1 METVLDIS
9 KKLYFSRYIIPEKG
23 GRKVFKFSEFILSDP
38 FNIIFLEQVGYVYRS
53 DHSSTYDSSVTVVYT
68 ITESPGNNVIYFQE
82 SRPVIKNKEI
92 CVDLS
97 KENIAVNEENIAV
110 DLYINLFIDFD
121 YASHIN
127 KKTKSRWNTKAHK
140 DAIDIGI
147 KQITRKDYD

>member
-1 METVLDIS
+1 METVLDTS

-23 GRKVFKFSEFILSDP
+23 GRGVHRFSEFILSNP
-38 FNIIFLEQVGYVYRS
+38 FHIIFLEQVGYVYRS

-68 ITESPGNNVIYFQE
+68 ITESPGNSVIYFQE

-97 KENIAVNEENIAV
+97 KENIAIN
-110 DLYINLFIDFD
+110 LYINLCIEDLN
-121 YASHIN
+121 YAYYIN
-127 KKTKSRWNTKAHK
+127 KKTKSRWSTKAHK
-140 DAIDIGI
+140 DAINIGI

>member
-1 METVLDIS
+1 METVLDTS

-23 GRKVFKFSEFILSDP
+23 GREVHKFSEIILSDP

-68 ITESPGNNVIYFQE
+68 ITESPGNSVIYFQE

-97 KENIAVNEENIAV
+97 KENIEVN
-110 DLYINLFIDFD
+110 LYMNLFIDLN
-121 YASHIN
+121 YAYYIN
-127 KKTKSRWNTKAHK
+127 QKTKSRWNTKAHK
-140 DAIDIGI
+140 DAINIGI